1 MHLSLEES
9 EEFGPQM
16 YLKWWSA
23 TGLTASVFLIEL
35 DRFLAIRFPLKY
47 PFFITCER
55 SLGTCAVTV
64 LNYISIMDTF
74 FFVITIV
81 SNINLKVCLQ
91 NEASFGKSQLLI
103 APTLANQN
111 KNKKGVN
118 FDFYCLKLR
127 TVLFSGTIV

>member
-64 LNYISIMDTF
+64 LNYISF
-74 FFVITIV
+74 FENHPEIKMFHLNFGIFHI
-81 SNINLKVCLQ
+81 NIDISGN
-91 NEASFGKSQLLI
+91 
-103 APTLANQN
+103 
-111 KNKKGVN
+111 
-118 FDFYCLKLR
+118 
-127 TVLFSGTIV
+127 TV

>member
-64 LNYISIMDTF
+64 LNYISIVDTF
-74 FFVITIV
+74 FFAITIV
-81 SNINLKVCLQ
+81 SNLNLKVCLQ

-103 APTLANQN
+103 APPLANQN
-111 KNKKGVN
+111 KNKSGAQ
-118 FDFYCLKLR
+118 FDFL
-127 TVLFSGTIV
+127 LFEIENCIV

>member
-1 MHLSLEES
+1 
-9 EEFGPQM
+9 M

-64 LNYISIMDTF
+64 LNYISIVDTF
-74 FFVITIV
+74 FFAITIV
-81 SNINLKVCLQ
+81 SNLNLKVCLQ

-103 APTLANQN
+103 APPLANQN
-111 KNKKGVN
+111 KNKSGAQ
-118 FDFYCLKLR
+118 FDFL
-127 TVLFSGTIV
+127 LFEIENCIV

>member
-64 LNYISIMDTF
+64 LNYISIVDTF
-74 FFVITIV
+74 FFAITIV
-81 SNINLKVCLQ
+81 SNLNLKVCLQ

-111 KNKKGVN
+111 KNKKGAN
-118 FDFYCLKLR
+118 FDLFCLKLR
-127 TVLFSGTIV
+127 TVLYSGTIV